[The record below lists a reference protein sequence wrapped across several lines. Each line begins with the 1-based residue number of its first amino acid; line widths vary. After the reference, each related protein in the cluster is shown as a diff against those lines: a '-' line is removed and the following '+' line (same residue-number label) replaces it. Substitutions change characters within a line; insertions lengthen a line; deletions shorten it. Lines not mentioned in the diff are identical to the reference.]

1 MNLQNFQEQLFY
13 RAPKN
18 SCFWNAYKTKLN
30 ENDHMV
36 TVKFENIFT
45 LSIISLYSINHIVL
59 FKTDIS
65 TAKNTVI
72 SPDFL
77 VWKLCLFAKFPQQEI
92 RWNYGIFSQ
101 WRWHWIH
108 MEMLGGLSFN
118 QLLNAVLNLRK
129 KLIEEEF
136 FPKYVIPP
144 AVFITEGFIVI
155 NNF

>member
-1 MNLQNFQEQLFY
+1 MNLQNFQEQLSY

-30 ENDHMV
+30 ENDHIV
-36 TVKFENIFT
+36 IVKFENIFT
-45 LSIISLYSINHIVL
+45 LSIISLYSTNHIVL

-77 VWKLCLFAKFPQQEI
+77 VWKFFGKAQFPYSFGQI
-92 RWNYGIFSQ
+92 AT
-101 WRWHWIH
+101 

-118 QLLNAVLNLRK
+118 QLLNAVLHLKK

-155 NNF
+155 NN